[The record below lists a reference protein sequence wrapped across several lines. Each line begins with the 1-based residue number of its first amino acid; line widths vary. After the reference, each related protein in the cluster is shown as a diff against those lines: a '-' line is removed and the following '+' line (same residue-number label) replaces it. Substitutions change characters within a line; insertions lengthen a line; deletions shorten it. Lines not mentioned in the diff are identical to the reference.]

1 MAAAGDGDCAVA
13 PDGRQ
18 IAVAFHGDDVV
29 ADNTNVDVYVM
40 NADGSGLHAVTAAN
54 KGADNTP
61 RYSPDGKWLSYL
73 SMARPG
79 FEADRQH
86 LMLLPPAGGAPI
98 EATARRTLFCR
109 SHRS

>member
-1 MAAAGDGDCAVA
+1 
-13 PDGRQ
+13 
-18 IAVAFHGDDVV
+18 
-29 ADNTNVDVYVM
+29 M

-79 FEADRQH
+79 FEADRQR
-86 LMLLPPAGGAPI
+86 LMLLPRAGGAPI
-98 EATARRTLFCR
+98 EVTAGWTLSVGSYRWCPHPTRVYAGVEERGPGNVYRIDTPSLRPFL
-109 SHRS
+109 